1 MGVTVNVETLI
12 EEEAPAA
19 VSEAVEE
26 VFPVEGVVHPSVA
39 EDADIKVVEVKLAP
53 AEPTQTESIQ
63 VEQTQVEN
71 TKECESIGEVTEV
84 EQATHVKEVSA
95 IESNAC
101 VEEASILGGN
111 SKEMVGE
118 LKTHEESSI
127 ECWSADSDMGSME
140 SLEHLTEPESTK
152 LKQSLDESFSDTEI
166 VIPTVE
172 DKVKKEKPQDVIIAA
187 TES

>member
-53 AEPTQTESIQ
+53 AEPTQTESIL
-63 VEQTQVEN
+63 VEN

-111 SKEMVGE
+111 SKEMVEE

-127 ECWSADSDMGSME
+127 ECLSADSDMGSME

-172 DKVKKEKPQDVIIAA
+172 DKIEKEKPQDVIIAA